1 MGWKGTMRSIN
12 ANINRREK
20 LAEKQ
25 QRYQQKQAAR
35 IAAYNV
41 VTQQETLLEMLV
53 SLHESC
59 NANMNWDDIRNE
71 TTPLEPLI
79 VTSRADIIQRK
90 LDFFKPSFIDK
101 CLKLTAWKKKRMDKK
116 LYRAKEEDRKE
127 YEVLFNDY
135 QNKKNTWNNRQELAK
150 RLGNSDRKVY
160 IDIIKEYGDFV
171 DIPLG
176 EDLQF
181 MVNDKNELAFDLK
194 IFSKEE
200 IIPDEEYSLRQS
212 GTLSSK
218 KMAKI
223 KGFDIYQDHV
233 CSCLLRVSR
242 EVFGLL
248 PISTLQANA
257 LLNALNPQTGHLED
271 QVIISAEIRRETL
284 ETLNFIGIDPSDSF
298 KNFIHNMIFTKS
310 KGFNAVERLST
321 VFEGY
326 KNKNLSMIIPKF
338 EASFPSEDI
347 MNKEQRAAYLCIA
360 KSLSKG
366 DFVDVRGNIS
376 YVFVYIYKLINQYD
390 KLGFDSL
397 HEHLT
402 YLAELYAEEVKLSE
416 YCRLWANDCLLGLDR
431 FEEYLDKTE
440 PKTPFGTSTHHSNLR
455 LNIQSKLKLKLSSID
470 VLLMV
475 GGRKSKFI
483 VENQAL
489 YKDCLLNVLDT
500 YAESRGGWLAIIKQK
515 LPEQEKY
522 PHFLFSGAPICGM
535 PKLSFDII
543 AFYSVFELTDVLKN
557 LAKDAENKARD
568 IIGVP
573 KIGEG
578 WIAETQLFRILEAEF
593 PQTNVLQHGSPQWLG
608 RQHFDIW
615 FPDWKIAV
623 EYHGVQHFQPVDF
636 FGGDA
641 AFEKNVERDQRKL
654 NLARRHGVTLFV
666 VTVEDDISTLI
677 KKIRKISANR
687 KIIAPL

>member
-1 MGWKGTMRSIN
+1 MGWKGTVRSIN
-12 ANINRREK
+12 ANVNRQAK

-25 QRYQQKQAAR
+25 QKYQQKQEAR
-35 IAAYNV
+35 TAAYNA
-41 VTQQETLLEMLV
+41 VTQQENLLEMLV

-59 NANMNWDDIRNE
+59 NANMNWDDISKE
-71 TTPLEPLI
+71 ASPLEPLI
-79 VTSRADIIQRK
+79 VTSRADIIQIK
-90 LDFFKPSFIDK
+90 IDYFKPNLLDK
-101 CLKLTAWKKKRMDKK
+101 CLRLTAWKKRRMDKK
-116 LYRAKEEDRKE
+116 LYRAKEEDTKE

-135 QNKKNTWNNRQELAK
+135 QNNKNTWNKRQALAE
-150 RLGNSDRKVY
+150 RLGNGDRKVC

-171 DIPLG
+171 EIPLG
-176 EDLQF
+176 QDLQF
-181 MVNDKNELAFDLK
+181 IVNDKNELAFDLK
-194 IFSKEE
+194 IFSQEE

-233 CSCLLRVSR
+233 CSSLLRVSR
-242 EVFGLL
+242 EIFGLL
-248 PISTLQANA
+248 PISTIQANA

-271 QVIISAEIRRETL
+271 QIIISAEIRREIL

-298 KNFIHNMIFTKS
+298 KNFTHNMKFTKS
-310 KGFNAVERLST
+310 KGFNAVERISN
-321 VFEGY
+321 VFDEY
-326 KNKNLSMIIPKF
+326 KIVLMTIPKF
-338 EASFPSEDI
+338 EAYFPSEDI
-347 MNKEQRAAYLCIA
+347 MNKEQRAAYLCVE

-366 DFVDVRGNIS
+366 DFVDVQGNIS
-376 YVFVYIYKLINQYD
+376 YVFVYLYKLINQYD
-390 KLGFDSL
+390 KLGFESL

-402 YLAELYAEEVKLSE
+402 YVAELYAKEEKLSE

-440 PKTPFGTSTHHSNLR
+440 PKTLFGTSTHHSNLR
-455 LNIQSKLKLKLSSID
+455 LNIQSKLKLQLSSID
-470 VLLMV
+470 VLLMM
-475 GGRKSKFI
+475 GGRKSTFI

-489 YKDCLLNVLDT
+489 YKNCILNVLDS
-500 YAESRGGWLAIIKQK
+500 YAESRGGWLSIIRQK

-522 PHFLFSGAPICGM
+522 PHLLFSGAPICGM

-543 AFYSVFELTDVLKN
+543 AFYSVFDLTEVLKN

-593 PQTNVLQHGSPQWLG
+593 TQTNVLQHGSPQWLG

-615 FPDWKIAV
+615 FPDWQIAV
-623 EYHGVQHFQPVDF
+623 EYHGIQHFQPVDF

-641 AFEKNVERDQRKL
+641 AFEKNVERDKRKL
-654 NLARRHGVTLFV
+654 NLARQHGVTLFV
-666 VTVEDDISTLI
+666 VTAEDDISVLVQ
-677 KKIRKISANR
+677 KIRKISAHR
-687 KIIAPL
+687 KILAPV